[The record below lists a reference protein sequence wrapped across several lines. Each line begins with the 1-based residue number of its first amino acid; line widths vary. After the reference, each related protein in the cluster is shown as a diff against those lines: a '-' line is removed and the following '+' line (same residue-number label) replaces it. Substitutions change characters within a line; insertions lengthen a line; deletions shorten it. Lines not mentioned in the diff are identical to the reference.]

1 MMTVFRGV
9 GAALVKPK
17 LPLWCDRSYRQQ
29 LHAGR
34 FLEIRPGPNALRSFS
49 QIVAMGIRK
58 SSPVAERYVRLL
70 WVGIDRLAAFI
81 EQTAGG
87 AGLEVRRFAALDQA
101 LECLPEHGSAL
112 ICVSHTVC
120 GALNE
125 AVAAIRAAAPTARVA
140 VHAPR
145 LSPEAEADL
154 DLLGARLVRTLETR
168 SDVENL
174 LSMAAPTPV
183 PTRTPEP
190 WRDIL
195 IGQSAP
201 IQRVAQIIRLVARR
215 RSTVLITGETGTGK
229 EVVARA
235 IHIASDRASKPF
247 VAVNCCAIPQNLL
260 EAELFGHTKGAFT
273 GATQARQGRFEQA
286 NGGTIFLDEI
296 GDLPLDMQ
304 AKLLRVLQERECQP
318 LGGAAPVP
326 LDVRVISAT
335 NADLESAVKARTFR
349 QDLFYR
355 LNVVPLRLPP
365 LAHRRSDVPLLAKH
379 FIEKLCRNEDL
390 PAKEISAAALVW
402 LERQPWPG
410 NVRQL
415 EHAVETAIVL
425 SGDSPRLDVG
435 DFATSDAGELVPP
448 ASHLLQVP
456 DHGID
461 FDQTVSSLE
470 FSLLSQALRK
480 CGGNKAKAAEMLQL
494 KRTTL
499 LAKIK
504 ALESTGFSIG
514 EAALA

>member
-1 MMTVFRGV
+1 
-9 GAALVKPK
+9 
-17 LPLWCDRSYRQQ
+17 
-29 LHAGR
+29 
-34 FLEIRPGPNALRSFS
+34 
-49 QIVAMGIRK
+49 MGIRK
-58 SSPVAERYVRLL
+58 SSPLTERLTRLL
-70 WVGIDRLAAFI
+70 WVGIDRLANFI
-81 EQTAGG
+81 EQTASGS
-87 AGLEVRRFAALDQA
+87 ALEVCRFTSLDQA
-101 LECLPEHGSAL
+101 LETLPEQDCSL
-112 ICVSHTVC
+112 ICISHTAC
-120 GALNE
+120 GTLNE
-125 AVAAIRAAAPTARVA
+125 AVAAVRAAAPRARVA

-154 DLLGARLVRTLETR
+154 DLLGARVVRTLESR
-168 SDVENL
+168 ADVEIL
-174 LSMAAPTPV
+174 LSLASPQAPAM
-183 PTRTPEP
+183 RSQEP

-201 IQRVAQIIRLVARR
+201 MQRVAQIIRLVARR

-235 IHIASDRASKPF
+235 IHLASDRASKPF
-247 VAVNCCAIPQNLL
+247 IAVNCCAIPQNLL
-260 EAELFGHTKGAFT
+260 EAELFGYVKGAFT
-273 GATQARQGRFEQA
+273 GATQSRQGRFEQA
-286 NGGTIFLDEI
+286 NGGTVFLDEI

-318 LGGAAPVP
+318 LGGAGSVP

-335 NADLESAVKARTFR
+335 NADLETAVRARTFR

-365 LAHRRSDVPLLAKH
+365 LAHRRCDIPLLAKH
-379 FIEKLCRNEDL
+379 FVQKLCRNEDL
-390 PAKEISAAALVW
+390 PAKAITSEALHW

-425 SGDSPRLDVG
+425 SGDAPVLDVA
-435 DFATSDAGELVPP
+435 DFEVSDDTDFVAPVAG
-448 ASHLLQVP
+448 HLLQVP
-456 DHGID
+456 DDGID

-470 FSLLSQALRK
+470 YSLLSQALQK

-504 ALESTGFSIG
+504 ALESTGFCMTES
-514 EAALA
+514 AFA